1 MSTTYQPQAGYVARI
16 IFNGVTLNLFEYDY
30 EDDMDV
36 QNAPAFNQVSAARG
50 PLSTVGYMS
59 HTPGLITGWCSGTGV
74 FDQLTQSVN
83 GIKVG
88 FVGAMSLYINNT
100 VVSTSAAAICKRWHV
115 KASAPGQTIVS
126 GFWIYDEQFTDF
138 ANTNA

>member
-1 MSTTYQPQAGYVARI
+1 MSATYLPTAGYVAKLV
-16 IFNGVTLNLFEYDY
+16 FNGVQLNLFEYDY
-30 EDDMDV
+30 EDDMDI
-36 QNAPAFNQVSAARG
+36 QNAPCFNQVAAPRG

-74 FDQLTQSVN
+74 FDQLTATVN

-88 FVGAMSLYINNT
+88 FDGVLALYINNS
-100 VVSTSAAAICKRWHV
+100 VVSSSPHAICKRWHV
-115 KASAPGQTIVS
+115 RSSAPGQTIVS
-126 GFWIYDEQFTDF
+126 GFWIYDETFTDF